1 MTSFEVNNQWEK
13 IMDSLD
19 EILVV
24 LEDPESRRTSS
35 KKQKRKWREIEAF
48 KDKQRLRKEL
58 QDLDYFADNLDLE
71 ELDFI

>member
-19 EILVV
+19 EILAV

>member
-1 MTSFEVNNQWEK
+1 
-13 IMDSLD
+13 MDSLD
-19 EILVV
+19 EILAV